1 MFEWFECPEG
11 VPQVASGGCDGWS
24 GRLLDRGFHDV
35 SYPDQ
40 VVSRGSEGE
49 HPTDA
54 FAAAMLGLAQTGGGF
69 DPAKDLFNELAF
81 VLALAITIVTRGA
94 SVDAAGT
101 ARNVL
106 RHMRRDGVLP

>member
-1 MFEWFECPEG
+1 MRIFEWFECPEA

-35 SYPDQ
+35 SYPNQ
-40 VVSRGSEGE
+40 VVSRGSESE

-54 FAAAMLGLAQTGGGF
+54 FAAAMLGLAQTGRGL

-81 VLALAITIVTRGA
+81 LLALAITIVARGA
-94 SVDAAGT
+94 FINAART
-101 ARNVL
+101 S
-106 RHMRRDGVLP
+106 